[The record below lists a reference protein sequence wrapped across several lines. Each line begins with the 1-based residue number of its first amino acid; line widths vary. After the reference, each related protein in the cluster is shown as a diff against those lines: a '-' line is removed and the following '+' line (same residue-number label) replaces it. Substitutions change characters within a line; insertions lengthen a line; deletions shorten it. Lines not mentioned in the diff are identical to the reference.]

1 MDFMSGEPSAHGMCF
16 SHGATRARSAP
27 DMSAQAC
34 LCSEL
39 LQLES
44 AQFCSSCFFL
54 SRGPSRAIGRSR
66 RRSPVRKPGRRG
78 RHDLGLR
85 ALLTTP

>member
-1 MDFMSGEPSAHGMCF
+1 MACACPMETKAVDFMSGEPSAHGMCF

-44 AQFCSSCFFL
+44 AQFCSSCFFVPRAE
-54 SRGPSRAIGRSR
+54 SR
-66 RRSPVRKPGRRG
+66 
-78 RHDLGLR
+78 DR
-85 ALLTTP
+85 ALAAALARPQARPTGPP